1 MSEAVRKY
9 QELEQKHTG
18 QRRRISW
25 IESRMM
31 QAATVEEFEQY
42 NTMMTAAEQELESMT
57 YDLIRARRDAAAI
70 GYTA

>member
-9 QELEQKHTG
+9 QELEQKHVE

-57 YDLIRARRDAAAI
+57 YDLIRARRMLPR
-70 GYTA
+70 

>member
-9 QELEQKHTG
+9 QELEQKHAE

-25 IESRMM
+25 IENRMM
-31 QAATVEEFEQY
+31 QAETVEEFEQY
-42 NTMMTAAEQELESMT
+42 NTMMTAAEQELESMN